1 MEERDI
7 FILKSIFNYFLY
19 SKDPNKYIYGLKSII
34 IKKSNINPNSKN
46 QTSTQIYLFRQDKRK
61 KKPER
66 SSSQMELVDININV
80 FKDEIGAN

>member
-1 MEERDI
+1 M
-7 FILKSIFNYFLY
+7 
-19 SKDPNKYIYGLKSII
+19 
-34 IKKSNINPNSKN
+34 
-46 QTSTQIYLFRQDKRK
+46 QDKRK